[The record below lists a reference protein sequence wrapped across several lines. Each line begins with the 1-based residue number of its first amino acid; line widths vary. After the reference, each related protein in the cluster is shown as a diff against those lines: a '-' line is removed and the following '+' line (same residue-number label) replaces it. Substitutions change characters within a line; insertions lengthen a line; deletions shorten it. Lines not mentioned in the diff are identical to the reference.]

1 MISVTC
7 GVRDRA
13 AHLDVSLRSWLACE
27 EVGEVLV
34 VDWTSREPVTPPH
47 DERAVLVRVE
57 GQARWHSSKCHN
69 LELLLAW
76 GEEILRLD
84 ADHVL
89 RPGFFARHPAPE
101 KGYFYRYA
109 ITPQSP
115 ENEKHLAGAVY
126 ARREHFMRVGGATT
140 STSRPTA
147 TRTKTSCAGSSLRA
161 SRRSLSRPAIST
173 RPTCTTSPTATTLA
187 SPPRTFP
194 PTSASALPGHRGA
207 GSPAASLTTF
217 PTGTAIWS
225 WLTPSR
231 GTTR

>member
-69 LELLLAW
+69 LELLLAR

-126 ARREHFMRVGGATT
+126 ARREHFMRVGGYNEHL
-140 STSRPTA
+140 STYGYEDEDLVRRLISSGLEAQPLAPRDLDPSYMHHLPHGDDARLAAQDVPADICERPPWA
-147 TRTKTSCAGSSLRA
+147 
-161 SRRSLSRPAIST
+161 P
-173 RPTCTTSPTATTLA
+173 
-187 SPPRTFP
+187 
-194 PTSASALPGHRGA
+194 
-207 GSPAASLTTF
+207 
-217 PTGTAIWS
+217 WS
-225 WLTPSR
+225 WQPGRVVDDLSNRNRHLVLAHP
-231 GTTR
+231 